1 MSLDIDAMKEYKA
14 PPAIPF
20 MEFLAPQKEG
30 KQEIFFAYR
39 IKAVGE
45 PVPHV
50 GKSFEGK
57 PKDERHE
64 VFEILDVRPEGQG
77 VPRLRGDKYRE
88 EFVEVGKRYKA
99 DLMRHKPLWT
109 AFEKLQP
116 LNGHL
121 FAVMNRG
128 KKKGKSGK
136 PYTDYVVLPS
146 EGEMQAAQITFY
158 EE

>member
-1 MSLDIDAMKEYKA
+1 MKAYKA

-20 MEFLAPQKEG
+20 MEFLPPE
-30 KQEIFFAYR
+30 KQGRTETFIAYLVE
-39 IKAVGE
+39 AVGE
-45 PVPHV
+45 PTPH
-50 GKSFEGK
+50 EGK
-57 PKDERHE
+57 DMNGNPKPEKHQVFRIVE
-64 VFEILDVRPEGQG
+64 VKPEGYAI
-77 VPRLRGDKYRE
+77 PRLKSKPE
-88 EFVEVGKRYKA
+88 EFIEVGKQYKA